1 MTHIPE
7 WSTACLDWR
16 DRIIAGKSL
25 IPFAP
30 LFPAEASAAME
41 AFNALKIVDAPGSPV
56 IGESSRE
63 WVQDFASAIFGAY
76 DHETGRR
83 LIREFFMLIS
93 KKNSKSTTAAG
104 IMLTALLRNWRKS
117 AEFLIV
123 APTLEVANNS
133 YYPARDM
140 VKADDELS
148 DLLHVQDHLKTIT
161 HRGTGA
167 TLKVVAADNDT
178 VSGKKATGVLIDELW
193 LFGKRA
199 NAENMLREATGGLV
213 SRPEGFVVYLSTQ
226 SDEPPSGI
234 FRQKLNYYRDVR
246 DGKITDKRSL
256 PVIYEFPEEMVSNKS
271 YLETEYLHVTNPNIG
286 LSVDRE
292 WLVDELGKAQNAGE
306 ESLRGFLAKHL
317 NVEIGMSLRSDRWA
331 GADFWEDAAEE
342 GLTLDGLIARSEVA
356 VVGVDGGGLDDLFGL
371 AVIGREKGSKRW
383 LCWTHSF
390 CHRSVLEKR
399 KAIAAQMNDFA
410 KAGDLTI
417 INDLGDD
424 IAAVVAHVQR
434 LEDAGILAGNA
445 SVGLDPYG
453 VGSVI
458 DALAEAGIG
467 DERVV
472 AVSQGYKL
480 QGAIKTTERKLADGT
495 MKHGGQD
502 LMAWCVGNAKIELK
516 GNAAMITKQASGVA
530 KIDPLMA
537 LFDAAALMS
546 MNPEPRSRPTIFDY
560 SELWGV
566 A

>member
-1 MTHIPE
+1 MTRIPE

-16 DRIIAGKSL
+16 ERIIAGKSL

-41 AFNALKIVDAPGSPV
+41 AFNALRIVDAPGSPV

-104 IMLTALLRNWRKS
+104 IMLTALLRNWRMS

-246 DGKITDKRSL
+246 DGKIIDKRSL
-256 PVIYEFPEEMVSNKS
+256 PVIYEFPEEMVSSKA
-271 YLETEYLHVTNPNIG
+271 YLETEHLHVTNPNIG

-292 WLVDELGKAQNAGE
+292 WLTDELAKAQNAGE

-317 NVEIGMSLRSDRWA
+317 NVEIGLALRSDRWP
-331 GADFWEDAAEE
+331 GADLWQAAADQS
-342 GLTLDGLIARSEVA
+342 LTLDSLIARSEVA
-356 VVGVDGGGLDDLFGL
+356 VVGIDVGSLDDLFGM
-371 AVIGREKGSKRW
+371 AIVGRERGTGHW
-383 LCWTHSF
+383 LAWTHAW
-390 CHRSVLEKR
+390 CRRSVLTLR
-399 KAIAAQMNDFA
+399 KAIAAHLQDFD

-417 INDLGDD
+417 VDDL
-424 IAAVVAHVQR
+424 AQMNREMTAFVKR
-434 LEDAGILAGNA
+434 LEDAGLLPLKEA
-445 SVGLDPYG
+445 VGLDPYG
-453 VGSVI
+453 AGTPI
-458 DALAEAGIG
+458 QALAEIKIDNDRLA
-467 DERVV
+467 
-472 AVSQGYKL
+472 AVSQGYRLAGAVLDVEHKL
-480 QGAIKTTERKLADGT
+480 EAGELW
-495 MKHGGQD
+495 HGGSKMMD
-502 LMAWCVGNAKIELK
+502 WCVGNAKIEQK
-516 GNAAMITKQASGVA
+516 GNGFVVTKQAAGSA

-537 LFDAAALMS
+537 LFDAVSLMRN
-546 MNPEPRSRPTIFDY
+546 NPEARNRPTIFDY
-560 SELWGV
+560 ADLWGV